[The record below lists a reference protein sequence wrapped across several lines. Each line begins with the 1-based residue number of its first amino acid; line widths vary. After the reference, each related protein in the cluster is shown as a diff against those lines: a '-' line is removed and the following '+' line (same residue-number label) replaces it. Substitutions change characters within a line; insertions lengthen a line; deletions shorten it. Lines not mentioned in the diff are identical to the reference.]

1 MLHAVPPRNDDEEE
15 DTSTRLFTMEQK
27 KDIFKRYFEWVQG
40 GRKHADSPINELV
53 EAYGCSRPYPKRI
66 FDKVLENGTAENG
79 AGVCPYMERE
89 VEAAGAKNQAEIR
102 AAVKAAWAKL
112 TDADCVKISKKVRS
126 NMLKVIAQKGGNFF
140 RG

>member
-1 MLHAVPPRNDDEEE
+1 MRSVRACESLNACAHAGMRGVCVRDRPKSITVPP
-15 DTSTRLFTMEQK
+15 TSKSYVYLTQELG
-27 KDIFKRYFEWVQG
+27 IP
-40 GRKHADSPINELV
+40 HAAWQMAAGKAPDMSQL
-53 EAYGCSRPYPKRI
+53 
-66 FDKVLENGTAENG
+66 D

-89 VEAAGAKNQAEIR
+89 VEAAGAKNQVEIR

>member
-1 MLHAVPPRNDDEEE
+1 MAAGKAPDMSQLD
-15 DTSTRLFTMEQK
+15 
-27 KDIFKRYFEWVQG
+27 
-40 GRKHADSPINELV
+40 
-53 EAYGCSRPYPKRI
+53 
-66 FDKVLENGTAENG
+66 

-89 VEAAGAKNQAEIR
+89 VEAAGAKNQVEIR